1 MMLFDAPPIE
11 SGIIAALGIGTIV
24 FFLLVFAAI
33 AFIVYKLLKRKK

>member
-1 MMLFDAPPIE
+1 MMLFDVAPMGPIIIAGV
-11 SGIIAALGIGTIV
+11 GIII

>member
-1 MMLFDAPPIE
+1 MILLDAAPPIE
-11 SGIIAALGIGTIV
+11 IIAVLGIGIII

>member
-1 MMLFDAPPIE
+1 MLFDMAPPEFFIAAGI
-11 SGIIAALGIGTIV
+11 GIII

>member
-1 MMLFDAPPIE
+1 MILFDVAPPIE
-11 SGIIAALGIGTIV
+11 FFAVVGIGLLI